1 MICTQDVIRCCR
13 NLNPVQ
19 EWNEYNRD
27 KLCLPQTR
35 LDVVKF
41 IMERTA
47 DGSSDGQRVLWIYGL
62 AGSGK
67 SALSTTIAWIMR
79 ELHCLGAFFFF
90 NRDILERNA
99 ATLITTLAYR
109 LADFDARI
117 GAEVS
122 RIVENNPNIAEMP
135 FDFQFANLL
144 SANALQSV
152 EWSGGP
158 IVLIIDALDECGTE
172 MERKKLLQALSKG
185 FRDLPPFIRII
196 VTSRQESDIQR
207 ALTSH
212 PAVHSYHLNIDSAAS
227 RDDISEF
234 LQHRLNE
241 IRTTDEHL
249 PLGPN
254 WPGDDKI
261 NDLTK
266 LAAGLFIWAST
277 ACLYI
282 DSHTPDR
289 RLNELITQQ
298 SVDTSSQ
305 PFANLDRLYKAG
317 LQSAGRWTEPLFR
330 SDCCSVFGAILCA
343 RIPLSCSMMDSLL
356 PLDQPCLQSISHLG
370 CVLRWSETEAIR
382 ILHPSFHDYLSSRCR
397 EELWFI
403 DLEKHNEKL
412 AVHCLNLLDDSD
424 IGFRENI
431 CGLTLPH
438 PVENET
444 LPEAVSYACK
454 FWVEHICLISD
465 ATDNIGDK
473 IYAFLCRHLLHWIE
487 ALAILKRHDITIRSL
502 QSLLKWLSVCHSI
515 YFQE

>member
-1 MICTQDVIRCCR
+1 M
-13 NLNPVQ
+13 
-19 EWNEYNRD
+19 NEYNRD
-27 KLCLPQTR
+27 PCLPKTR
-35 LDVVKF
+35 LDILKF
-41 IMERTA
+41 IMERIA
-47 DGSSDGQRVLWIYGL
+47 DGSSDGQRVLWLYGL

-67 SALSTTIAWIMR
+67 STLSTTIARMMR

-90 NRDILERNA
+90 DRDIPERNT
-99 ATLITTLAYR
+99 ATLITTLAYQ

-122 RIVENNPNIAEMP
+122 RVVESNPNIADMP

-144 SANALQSV
+144 SAKALQAV
-152 EWSGGP
+152 EWSGAP
-158 IVLIIDALDECGTE
+158 VVLVIDALDECGSE

-185 FRDLPPFIRII
+185 FQDLPPFIRVI

-207 ALTSH
+207 ALTS
-212 PAVHSYHLNIDSAAS
+212 PAVHPYHLNIDSAAS

-234 LQHRLNE
+234 LRHRLNE
-241 IRTTDEHL
+241 IRTTNEYL
-249 PLGPN
+249 RLGSN

-261 NDLTK
+261 NALAK
-266 LAAGLFIWAST
+266 RAAGLFVWAST

-282 DSHTPDR
+282 ESHAPDR

-305 PFANLDRLYKAG
+305 PFANLDRLYKTG
-317 LQSAGRWTEPLFR
+317 LQFAGRWTEPSFR
-330 SDCCSVFGAILCA
+330 SDCCSVLGAILCA
-343 RIPLSCSMMDSLL
+343 RIPLSCSMIDSLL
-356 PLDQPCLQSISHLG
+356 PLDQPCLQSISQLG
-370 CVLRWSETEAIR
+370 CVLRWSDTEPIR

-412 AVHCLNLLDDSD
+412 AVHCLNLLDSEN
-424 IGFRENI
+424 GLRENI
-431 CGLTLPH
+431 CGLTLSH

-465 ATDNIGDK
+465 ATGNIGDQ

-502 QSLLKWLSVCHSI
+502 QSLLKWLSVRHPI
-515 YFQE
+515 YFQG